1 MKINIQTIDFK
12 ASKSLE
18 KFVDS
23 KISKLS
29 KKYAD
34 IIRADISL
42 KRGPAN
48 VPGNKYCSLYISHSG
63 ENQYLKKSGD
73 SYEESI
79 VKAIDGMDKIFER
92 LKRKKN
98 KLMK

>member
-1 MKINIQTIDFK
+1 MKINVQTIDFK

-18 KFVDS
+18 KFVNS

-34 IIRADISL
+34 IIRADVSL

-48 VPGNKYCSLYISHSG
+48 IPGNKFCSLYISHSG
-63 ENQYLKKSGD
+63 ENQYLKKSGN

-79 VKAIDGMDKIFER
+79 AQAIDGMDKIFER
-92 LKRKKN
+92 LKRKKSQQ
-98 KLMK
+98 